1 MLWKFILINSKD
13 MTHIGEL
20 SQARGKKLDII
31 LSKPGSASF
40 AYPMNAP
47 YAELIQPYKV
57 GIKAMRW
64 NRDASIAAGH
74 AVWDTFWS
82 GYVLPIDESATN
94 NSMNVSCVGWT
105 QRLGKRMLRRQKIYQ
120 DQDDGAIVQDLLA
133 EMNLISSPE
142 TVPYTIP
149 VVPGSN
155 PNTPTWLTWGGTQPN
170 EGAGGAT
177 AYVTANRNKTMP
189 IYANTLTQIDEL
201 VNIEN
206 GGDIV
211 CDPLTRA
218 ITWHRR
224 YRRVKDDVVFGFKW
238 GPHNVADF
246 GRNIEADAQVNY
258 VVCTGAPGVTPQ
270 YAHNVAQ
277 QTDIGLIE
285 ESLAVSDMKDIG
297 MLLAYAGSEIIVR
310 AGGHITYG
318 VTPFSVKPDRQGNV
332 PEPFVDYRPG
342 DQVRLTAIH
351 PPRIDIRGQA
361 IRIFGMGITIDEQGL
376 ARLGALQVAP

>member
-1 MLWKFILINSKD
+1 MLWKFILINSND

-20 SQARGKKLDII
+20 SQARGKKLDLV

-40 AYPMNAP
+40 TYPMDAP
-47 YAELIQPYKV
+47 YAELIKPYKV

-64 NRDASIAAGH
+64 NRDASQAAGH

-82 GYVLPIDESATN
+82 GYVLPIDESVTS
-94 NSMNVSCVGWT
+94 NSMNVSCVGWQ
-105 QRLGKRMLRRQKIYQ
+105 QRLGKRMLRRQKTYNNM
-120 DQDDGAIVQDLLA
+120 DDGAIVGDLIA
-133 EMNLISSPE
+133 EMNLTAAPDGY
-142 TVPYTIP
+142 TVPI
-149 VVPGSN
+149 VAGSN

-177 AYVTANRNKTMP
+177 AYVTASRNKTMP

-218 ITWHRR
+218 ITWHRK
-224 YRRVKDDVVFGFKW
+224 YRRVKDDVVLGFRW
-238 GPHNVADF
+238 GPHNVSDF

-258 VVCTGAPGVTPQ
+258 IVCTGAPGVVPQ
-270 YAHNVAQ
+270 YAHNVPQ
-277 QTDIGLIE
+277 QSDIGLIE
-285 ESLAVSDMKDIG
+285 ESLAVSDMKDVG

-310 AGGHITYG
+310 AGGHVTYA
-318 VTPFSVKPDRQGNV
+318 VTPFAVKPDRQGNV

-351 PPRIDIRGQA
+351 PPRVDIRGQA
-361 IRIFGMGITIDEQGL
+361 IRVFGMSITIDEQGL

>member
-13 MTHIGEL
+13 MSHIGEL
-20 SQARGKKLDII
+20 SQARGKKLDIV
-31 LSKPGSASF
+31 LNKPGSASF
-40 AYPMNAP
+40 SYPMDAP

-64 NRDASIAAGH
+64 NRDASAAAGH

-94 NSMNVSCVGWT
+94 NSMNVSCVGWQ
-105 QRLGKRMLRRQKIYQ
+105 QRLGKRMLRRQKIYNN
-120 DQDDGAIVQDLLA
+120 QDDGAIVQDLLA
-133 EMNLISSPE
+133 EMNLTAAPDGY
-142 TVPYTIP
+142 TVPI
-149 VVPGSN
+149 VAGSN

-177 AYVTANRNKTMP
+177 AYVPATRNKTMP

-206 GGDIV
+206 GGDLI

-218 ITWHRR
+218 ITWHRK
-224 YRRVKDDVVFGFKW
+224 YRRVKDNVVLGFKW
-238 GPHNVADF
+238 GPHNVSDF

-277 QTDIGLIE
+277 QADIGLIE
-285 ESLAVSDMKDIG
+285 ESLAVSDMRDVG
-297 MLLAYAGSEIIVR
+297 MLLAYAGAEIIVR
-310 AGGHITYG
+310 AGGHITYA

-351 PPRIDIRGQA
+351 PPRVDIRGQA
-361 IRIFGMGITIDEQGL
+361 IRVFGMSITIDEQGL